1 MDEFNSK
8 CLYLPTGALFFV
20 LAVVYTI
27 ATRQES
33 VVQIDEY
40 VFLRQSLGAANK
52 IHSVIR
58 RIEMG

>member
-1 MDEFNSK
+1 MDDFNSK

-27 ATRQES
+27 AARQEP

-40 VFLRQSLGAANK
+40 VFLRQSLGAANE
-52 IHSVIR
+52 IHF
-58 RIEMG
+58 GD